1 MEQMDRL
8 VGGVGS
14 VCIAATALEYS
25 LAFLTHAVEGW
36 DDAKLAQVQSM
47 PGRPLKEFEKVVP
60 QLERVFGSNVSRLR
74 ADAERLLRERHRVV
88 HSVMLLGTD
97 AAGSAR
103 YEAWH
108 PKSNATEPVEARGLY
123 ELAHDLAYAE
133 MDVRGLTT
141 ALLAGPPNTDA
152 VN

>member
-1 MEQMDRL
+1 
-8 VGGVGS
+8 
-14 VCIAATALEYS
+14 
-25 LAFLTHAVEGW
+25 
-36 DDAKLAQVQSM
+36 M

-60 QLERVFGSNVSRLR
+60 QLERVFGSDVSRLR

-108 PKSNATEPVEARGLY
+108 PKSNATEPVEARRLY

-141 ALLAGPPNTDA
+141 ALLATEHGRGEPSSPGCRSVQDWVWAAASTSA
-152 VN
+152 AGRPLCTR